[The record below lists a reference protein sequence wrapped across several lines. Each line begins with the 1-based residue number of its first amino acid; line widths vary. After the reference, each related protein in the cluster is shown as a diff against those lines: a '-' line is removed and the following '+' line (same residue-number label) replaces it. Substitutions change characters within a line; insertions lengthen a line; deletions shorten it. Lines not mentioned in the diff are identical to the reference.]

1 MLILGNVLIMGVLIM
16 TEDRTFILSAVPVSV
31 KKLLSPVCA
40 KFIKPTF
47 GVSVADE
54 VIRHIN

>member
-1 MLILGNVLIMGVLIM
+1 MRNVLIMGVLIM